1 MSEKSIIK
9 NYVKQFL
16 SQKLLKPVIE
26 SLDDDQMNLLSNAL
40 FDAFSNLINKY
51 LTWKPLMSESVNSVI
66 EALNTVMIHM
76 KDKDLQ
82 LVLSDLIE

>member
-1 MSEKSIIK
+1 MSENSIIE
-9 NYVKQFL
+9 NDIKQFL

-26 SLDDDQMNLLSNAL
+26 SLNDDQMNLLSNAL
-40 FDAFSNLINKY
+40 FDAFSNSVNKH

-66 EALNTVMIHM
+66 EALNTIMIHM